1 MTPTPWT
8 DLDPQPGDFDADLAT
23 IDARFVEVHRG
34 DPSAKVRIV
43 VSIEGEDARRL
54 QRLSAARG
62 EKPTELIAELLRDAE
77 KPAA

>member
-1 MTPTPWT
+1 MTPMPWT

-77 KPAA
+77 KPAG

>member
-1 MTPTPWT
+1 MTSTPWT